1 MAAKVYKPAAEV
13 NLGPDSDEFYIS
25 PNVKAPRVAG
35 LLVKIFV
42 WILEMPIIGSMV
54 LYILK
59 KDNLIN
65 KLVQDAEIPEP
76 PLFTSTHSWEDI
88 PEQNVCLTKPDLSPP
103 ERVQEAVSCLP
114 ASLESTLAGSPPSS
128 PKRWTIRDFNRA
140 YSSGEV
146 TPVQVAKRFLA
157 AVKECSGPG
166 LNMAFFISYSPE
178 DIIRQAEE
186 STLRYQ
192 RGTPLS
198 AMDGILVAVKDEIDC
213 LPYPTTGGT
222 RWLGRARACAA
233 DAAVVAQLRAC
244 GAVLAG
250 KTNMHE
256 LGAGTSGINPH
267 HGSTRNPH
275 NPGRVS
281 GGSSSGS
288 AAAVCA
294 GLCPVALGVDGGG
307 SVRMPA
313 ALCGVVGFKPTAGR
327 LSNAGVLP
335 LNWTVG
341 MPGILAGTVEDA
353 AVAYSAI
360 VDQSQPSYLR
370 PELNLPLLKSS
381 LSIKNIK
388 LAKYAKWFNDSS
400 EDIRSCCD
408 KSLQMLHAHY
418 GWETLDVTIPEIEEM
433 RLAHYVTIGSE
444 CTASLAKYLDKLKR
458 SEIGWDVRVA
468 LGVYG
473 SFSSRAYLNSQRLRN
488 RQMYF
493 HKEIFKTADV
503 IVSPMTGVTAYKLQ
517 DDALKSGELDYING
531 AALVRYS
538 IAGNFLGLP
547 AITVM
552 VGYDK
557 AGLPIGLQF
566 IGRPWSE
573 ATLLHIAFAMQEA
586 CKKHYKKPEVFYD
599 LLKKD

>member
-213 LPYPTTGGT
+213 LPFPTTGGT